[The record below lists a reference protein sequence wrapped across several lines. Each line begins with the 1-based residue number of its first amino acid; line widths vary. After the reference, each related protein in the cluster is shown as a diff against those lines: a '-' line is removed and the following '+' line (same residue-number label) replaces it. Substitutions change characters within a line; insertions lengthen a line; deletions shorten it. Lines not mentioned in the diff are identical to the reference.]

1 MLLKSKQKQLKSKTK
16 SEYKQFSITEN
27 NWLNLIDLLKKIL
40 IPTETVHHLTNK
52 KKYLIDLLKKNLMNF
67 RIRKNKLILIILIY
81 KYNTEGRSSKDFS
94 DYRNPIN
101 LFIYIGMAMETQE
114 EYQKM
119 KLTLNQIYLE

>member
-81 KYNTEGRSSKDFS
+81 KYNTEGRSAKDFS

-101 LFIYIGMAMETQE
+101 LFINIGMVMETQE

-119 KLTLNQIYLE
+119 KLTLNQIYSE

>member
-81 KYNTEGRSSKDFS
+81 KYNTEGRSSNDFS

-101 LFIYIGMAMETQE
+101 LFINIGMVMETQE

-119 KLTLNQIYLE
+119 KLTLNKIYLE

>member
-1 MLLKSKQKQLKSKTK
+1 M
-16 SEYKQFSITEN
+16 N
-27 NWLNLIDLLKKIL
+27 LLKKIL
-40 IPTETVHHLTNK
+40 IPTEIVHHLTNK

-101 LFIYIGMAMETQE
+101 LFIYVGMVMETQE